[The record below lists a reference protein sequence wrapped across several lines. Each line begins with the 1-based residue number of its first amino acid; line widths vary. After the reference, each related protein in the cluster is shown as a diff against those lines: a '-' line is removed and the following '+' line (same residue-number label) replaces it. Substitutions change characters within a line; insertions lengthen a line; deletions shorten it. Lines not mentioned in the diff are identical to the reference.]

1 MKQRFLFNDLIC
13 SLSADMSSSRLP
25 LPAFIV
31 ERKPKQIWRHKIFC
45 LLSSQFN
52 AQRAVSITERMLEEI
67 PFFET
72 PRPLGEIQ
80 ETCFQ
85 FLSSSRVG
93 YRFPKVRAL
102 QISLCW
108 FPFAQIKDEYHE
120 YICSFDSEDE
130 ARKQITERF
139 PGIGLKQASMFLR
152 NIGASKNLSVIDVHI
167 LFYLKVCH
175 AWNVEHL
182 TPKRYLEAE
191 ELLKRDA
198 EHYGLELNVFDT
210 VVWTAAR
217 ALKKASAHV

>member
-1 MKQRFLFNDLIC
+1 MKERFLFNDLIC
-13 SLSADMSSSRLP
+13 SLSADMSNSHLR
-25 LPAFIV
+25 LPAFVV
-31 ERKPKQIWRHKIFC
+31 ERKPQEIWRHKIFC

-52 AQRAVSITERMLEEI
+52 AQRAVNIADRMLREI

-72 PRPLGEIQ
+72 YIPLSKIQ
-80 ETCFQ
+80 ETCFK
-85 FLSSSRVG
+85 FLSSPQIG

-120 YICSFDSEDE
+120 YVCSFDSEEE
-130 ARKQITERF
+130 ARKQIIERF

-175 AWNVEHL
+175 DWNVEHL

-191 ELLKRDA
+191 ALLKQAA
-198 EHYGLELNVFDT
+198 EHYDLELNVFDT
-210 VVWTAAR
+210 VVWAAAR